1 MSKKLVQSEDFSPMF
16 NRLIEICDL
25 KKYSVSNL
33 LDRFATSRSAINA
46 WKKGNINAGT
56 TAEIANA
63 LDVSLEY
70 LITGQEKSSP
80 TIELTADER
89 ELLDLYSDLSIEN
102 KARVRER
109 AAVLAELEAPAA
121 NDPEQEHEEEPETI
135 FIEYSTLK
143 VSAGSGEPLID
154 DTYPE
159 FIEVKRSE
167 LTEEANFA
175 VQISGN
181 SMLPRFKNKDIVLVR
196 SQPTVEIGEIGIFII
211 DGNGYIKE
219 RAVNRLI
226 SINPE
231 YDDIYFK
238 ENQDIRCK
246 GLVIGT
252 LEVEDF
258 V

>member
-1 MSKKLVQSEDFSPMF
+1 MF
-16 NRLIEICDL
+16 YDNLKTICDKKNL
-25 KKYSVSNL
+25 KITPLVLECGGTKGV
-33 LDRFATSRSAINA
+33 IGG
-46 WKKGNINAGT
+46 WKKGAVPNSDIVMKLSVRLNVPT
-56 TAEIANA
+56 
-63 LDVSLEY
+63 DVL
-70 LITGQEKSSP
+70 LFGKEKSSL
-80 TIELTADER
+80 TNQLTADEQ
-89 ELLDLYSDLSIEN
+89 ELFKIYRGLSIEN

-109 AAVLAELEAPAA
+109 ATVLSELETPVTKE
-121 NDPEQEHEEEPETI
+121 PESEQETI

-143 VSAGSGEPLID
+143 VSAGTGEPLID
-154 DTYPE
+154 DTYHD
-159 FIEVKRSE
+159 FLKVKRSD

-181 SMLPRFKNKDIVLVR
+181 SMLPRFKDKEWVLVR
-196 SQPTVEIGEIGIFII
+196 SQPDVEIGEIGIFII

-219 RAVNRLI
+219 RAADRLV

-238 ENQDIRCK
+238 ENQDIKCK

-252 LEVEDF
+252 LESDDF

>member
-89 ELLDLYSDLSIEN
+89 ELLDIYNNLSP
-102 KARVRER
+102 KSQGQVKER
-109 AAVLAELEAPAA
+109 AIVLAELEAQT
-121 NDPEQEHEEEPETI
+121 DPVVDEEPEEIETI

-143 VSAGSGEPLID
+143 VSAGTGEPLID

-167 LTEEANFA
+167 LTEESNFA
-175 VQISGN
+175 VQISGD

-196 SQPTVEIGEIGIFII
+196 SQPEIDIGEIGVFII
-211 DGNGYIKE
+211 DGDGYIKK
-219 RAVNRLI
+219 RGKDRLI

-238 ENQDIRCK
+238 EGQDIRCK

-252 LEVEDF
+252 LEEDDF